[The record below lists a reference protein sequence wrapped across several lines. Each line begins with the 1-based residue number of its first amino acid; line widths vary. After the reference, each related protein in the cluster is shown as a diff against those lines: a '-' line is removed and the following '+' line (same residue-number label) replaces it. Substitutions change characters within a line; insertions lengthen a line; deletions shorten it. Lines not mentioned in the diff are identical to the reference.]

1 MSVQDKPRSG
11 DSTPFVRLEDYTR
24 GPLFVARS
32 ATARANKKVFERHL
46 NAEWASDIEGTMV
59 TIHPDS
65 PFQKIPA
72 LGVDVHGF
80 EGIRQF
86 YTGRFA
92 SWPGPAL
99 RHFARVA
106 VTDTCIY
113 VEGRMEIQTRSEFR
127 GLNAPGKQ
135 ISAPV
140 VIVVEF
146 RDELLSGETVYMD
159 GAAFRGIEG

>member
-1 MSVQDKPRSG
+1 MKNSQSRPGGSG
-11 DSTPFVRLEDYTR
+11 AFIHLEDYTR
-24 GPLFVARS
+24 GLLFIAPS
-32 ATARANKKVFERHL
+32 AAARANKKVFERHL
-46 NAEWASDIEGTMV
+46 NAEWVSDIEGTMA
-59 TIHPDS
+59 TIHRDN
-65 PFQKIPA
+65 PFQRIPA

-86 YTGRFA
+86 YEGRFA

-99 RHFARVA
+99 GHFDRVA
-106 VTDTCIY
+106 VTDTCVY
-113 VEGRMEIQTRSEFR
+113 VEGRMEIQTQGEFR
-127 GLNAPGKQ
+127 GLNASGKL

-159 GAAFRGIEG
+159 GTGFRGTAA